1 MHLILRSCLVVSL
14 SLLTGV
20 AGAATASGGTKPDL
34 LSSSKSE
41 TGTQTLA
48 NAPFNTLLD
57 KFLRDGRID
66 YAALKADSAATAQLQ
81 AYVEAIAAMPD
92 SEPLSSWIN
101 AYNALVVH
109 AVLTRYPLKSVQDA
123 AGGDFRFFREILYTV
138 AGKAR
143 SLDDIENGV
152 ICPRFQDARIH
163 VALNCGALSCP
174 PLAPHAF
181 EEVTLDST
189 LDHLAEVMV
198 NDGHHVY
205 MMEGK
210 LVVNEIFKW
219 FEQDFVRDRGSLL
232 KWIQNYSA
240 DAAIK
245 ALAADVVIEVYPYNW
260 ALAAH

>member
-1 MHLILRSCLVVSL
+1 MEEMMMHAGTYFVPTLGL
-14 SLLTGV
+14 SHLNRGPEY
-20 AGAATASGGTKPDL
+20 AE
-34 LSSSKSE
+34 SE
-41 TGTQTLA
+41 AERKWCEA
-48 NAPFNTLLD
+48 NPAPP
-57 KFLRDGRID
+57 D
-66 YAALKADSAATAQLQ
+66 YAARAVVAAEAHAEGFKKALDAGVPIACGSDLALPDGGLLEMGQLVRRGMTEWQAIVAATKTSAEICL
-81 AYVEAIAAMPD
+81 VDDVRGTI
-92 SEPLSSWIN
+92 EP
-101 AYNALVVH
+101 
-109 AVLTRYPLKSVQDA
+109 
-123 AGGDFRFFREILYTV
+123 
-138 AGKAR
+138 GKAADLVAVN
-143 SLDDIENGV
+143 SNPLDDIENGV
-152 ICPRFQDARIH
+152 IRPRFQDARIH
-163 VALNCGALSCP
+163 VALNCGTLSCP
-174 PLAPHAF
+174 PLAPCAF